1 MNVNSKEKT
10 TLLASKLLLRSTM
23 TMFPVS
29 GTTGRM
35 SPLTDSLRT
44 TPNLDAYLAIQGFWL
59 HKVLSITPFINF
71 YMILPR
77 YLLIVFFAPTLNKQP
92 WAFVFV
98 WQSHTTPN

>member
-1 MNVNSKEKT
+1 M
-10 TLLASKLLLRSTM
+10 LAPIPSKLLLRSTM

-77 YLLIVFFAPTLNKQP
+77 SLSFDSFFAPTLNKQP

-98 WQSHTTPN
+98 WLSHTTPN